1 MISEKIK
8 QLLKRPMLIVMIFF
22 LPLIGT
28 IISSSFLAKVQT
40 DSKIPVALVDQDHSN
55 MSKQVVNRL
64 QKTTEI
70 QFLSLNEEQARKQL
84 AKNKIDSIFMF
95 PNGFQEEV
103 EAGNYQGVIDLLTLP
118 SSVATEAVREVVA
131 SEVTRLTTNVKAANE
146 VRFLYKVYH
155 IQAGPDLWKEAYH
168 YTDSQW
174 KPKPLMTIDY
184 EVQGT
189 KKHTKQG
196 SVQMTGYVPLWG
208 FFTLLI
214 CCITSDWMIKE
225 RSHLFK
231 RMKTMQKGLYGYI
244 RSVSAAY
251 AVLYVL
257 QACISFAL
265 FKWLYGVESYG
276 VLLYMCIYV
285 IVCVAFSTWLA
296 SESQRVGSYYMISVV
311 MVTGLSIIGGSF
323 FLVGELSATI
333 EKISQWLPQ
342 HLLLYQHALPLTLIW
357 KEIAVSI
364 ACICLCAFKIVW
376 NVRSIK

>member
-8 QLLKRPMLIVMIFF
+8 QLLKRPMLIVMVFF

-28 IISSSFLAKVQT
+28 VISSSFLAKVQS

-55 MSKQVVNRL
+55 MSKQVMDRL
-64 QKTTEI
+64 RKTTEI
-70 QFLSLNEEQARKQL
+70 QFLSMNEEQARKQL
-84 AKNKIDSIFMF
+84 AKNKIDSIFVF
-95 PNGFQEEV
+95 PNGFQQEV
-103 EAGNYQGVIDLLTLP
+103 AAGNYQGVIDLLTLP

-155 IQAGPDLWKEAYH
+155 IHAGPDLWKEAYH
-168 YTDSQW
+168 YTDNQW

-184 EVQGT
+184 EAQGT
-189 KKHTKQG
+189 KKYKKQG

-208 FFTLLI
+208 FFTLLL

-257 QACISFAL
+257 QALISFAL
-265 FKWLYGVESYG
+265 FEWLYGAESYG

-323 FLVGELSATI
+323 FPVGELSATI
-333 EKISQWLPQ
+333 ERISQWLPQ
-342 HLLLYQHALPLTLIW
+342 HLLLYQHTLPLTFIW

-364 ACICLCAFKIVW
+364 GCICLCTFKIVW

>member
-28 IISSSFLAKVQT
+28 VISSSFLAKVQS

-55 MSKQVVNRL
+55 MSKQVLDRL
-64 QKTTEI
+64 RKTTEI
-70 QFLSLNEEQARKQL
+70 QFLSMNEEQARKQL
-84 AKNKIDSIFMF
+84 EKNKIDSIFVF
-95 PNGFQEEV
+95 PNGFQQEV
-103 EAGNYQGVIDLLTLP
+103 AAGNYQGVIDLLTLP

-155 IQAGPDLWKEAYH
+155 IHAGPDLWKEAYH
-168 YTDSQW
+168 YTDNQW

-184 EVQGT
+184 EAQGT
-189 KKHTKQG
+189 KKYKKQG

-208 FFTLLI
+208 FFTLLL

-257 QACISFAL
+257 QALISFAL
-265 FKWLYGVESYG
+265 FEWLYGAESYG

-311 MVTGLSIIGGSF
+311 TVTGLSIIGGSF
-323 FLVGELSATI
+323 FPVGELSATI
-333 EKISQWLPQ
+333 ERISQWLPQ
-342 HLLLYQHALPLTLIW
+342 HLLLYQHTLPLTFIW

-364 ACICLCAFKIVW
+364 GCICLCTFKIVW

>member
-8 QLLKRPMLIVMIFF
+8 QLLKRPMLIVMVFF

-28 IISSSFLAKVQT
+28 IISSSFLEKVQS

-55 MSKQVVNRL
+55 MSKQVLDRL
-64 QKTTEI
+64 RKTTEI
-70 QFLSLNEEQARKQL
+70 QFLSMNEEQARKQL
-84 AKNKIDSIFMF
+84 AKNKIDSIFVF
-95 PNGFQEEV
+95 PNGFQQEV

-155 IQAGPDLWKEAYH
+155 IHAGPDLWKEAYH
-168 YTDSQW
+168 YTDNQW

-184 EVQGT
+184 EAQGT
-189 KKHTKQG
+189 KKHKKQG

-208 FFTLLI
+208 FFTLLL

-225 RSHLFK
+225 RKHLFK
-231 RMKTMQKGLYGYI
+231 RMKTMQKGLYGYV
-244 RSVSAAY
+244 RSVSAAF

-257 QACISFAL
+257 QALISFAL
-265 FKWLYGVESYG
+265 FKWLYGMESYG

-311 MVTGLSIIGGSF
+311 TVTGLSIIGGSF
-323 FLVGELSATI
+323 FPVGELSATI
-333 EKISQWLPQ
+333 ERISQWLPQ
-342 HLLLYQHALPLTLIW
+342 HMLLYQHTLPLTFIW

-364 ACICLCAFKIVW
+364 GCICLCTFKIVW

>member
-28 IISSSFLAKVQT
+28 IISSSFLEKVQT

-84 AKNKIDSIFMF
+84 AKNKIDSIFLF
-95 PNGFQEEV
+95 PNGFQQEV

-285 IVCVAFSTWLA
+285 VVCVALSTWFA

-323 FLVGELSATI
+323 FPVGELSATI
-333 EKISQWLPQ
+333 ERISQWLPQ
-342 HLLLYQHALPLTLIW
+342 HLLLYRHALPLTLIW

>member
-8 QLLKRPMLIVMIFF
+8 QLLKRPMLIVMVFF

-28 IISSSFLAKVQT
+28 IISSSFLEKVQS

-55 MSKQVVNRL
+55 MSKQVMDRL
-64 QKTTEI
+64 RKTTEI
-70 QFLSLNEEQARKQL
+70 QFLSMNEEQARKQL
-84 AKNKIDSIFMF
+84 AKNKIDSIFVF
-95 PNGFQEEV
+95 PNGFQQEV

-146 VRFLYKVYH
+146 VRFLYKVYNIH
-155 IQAGPDLWKEAYH
+155 AGPDLWKEAYH
-168 YTDSQW
+168 YTDNQW

-184 EVQGT
+184 EAQGT
-189 KKHTKQG
+189 KKHKKQG

-208 FFTLLI
+208 FFTLLL

-225 RSHLFK
+225 RKHLFK

-244 RSVSAAY
+244 RSVSAAF

-257 QACISFAL
+257 QAFISFAL
-265 FKWLYGVESYG
+265 FKWLYGAESYG

-285 IVCVAFSTWLA
+285 ITCVAFSTWLA

-311 MVTGLSIIGGSF
+311 TVTGLSIIGGSF
-323 FLVGELSATI
+323 FPVGELSATI
-333 EKISQWLPQ
+333 ERISQWLPQ
-342 HLLLYQHALPLTLIW
+342 HLLLYQHTLPLTFIW

-364 ACICLCAFKIVW
+364 GCICLCTFKIVW